1 MKFQIRRRYNQ
12 PLKGNEPSWVRNA
25 MFGTCLWADDHYGLI
40 KTDNGGYHL
49 VEQSKCDVEWK
60 RTFE

>member
-1 MKFQIRRRYNQ
+1 MRFEVRRRYNK
-12 PLKGNEPSWVRNA
+12 PIDKNMPSWVREHQ
-25 MFGTCLWADDHYGLI
+25 FGTCLWADDFYGLI
-40 KTDNGGYHL
+40 KTDAGAYHL